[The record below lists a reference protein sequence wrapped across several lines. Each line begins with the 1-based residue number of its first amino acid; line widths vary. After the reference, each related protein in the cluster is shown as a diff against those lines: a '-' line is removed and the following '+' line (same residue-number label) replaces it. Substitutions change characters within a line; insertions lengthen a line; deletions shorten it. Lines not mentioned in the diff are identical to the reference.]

1 MPPVFGALT
10 KQYKTVHSDTVDVFR
25 HPDAAERYGVRAIP
39 TILLTRAGC
48 EIARF
53 EGPVA
58 ERTLVYHLER
68 LSGDYT
74 RENPDAAGQHTNDDI
89 PSPLGGLRRFL
100 PWRKKGRN

>member
-10 KQYKTVHSDTVDVFR
+10 KQYKSVHSDTVDVFR

-48 EIARF
+48 EIVRF

-58 ERTLVYHLER
+58 ERTLVYHLNGCPEITPARTRTRRANIRMSTFR
-68 LSGDYT
+68 LDW
-74 RENPDAAGQHTNDDI
+74 AASVVFFPGA
-89 PSPLGGLRRFL
+89 R
-100 PWRKKGRN
+100 